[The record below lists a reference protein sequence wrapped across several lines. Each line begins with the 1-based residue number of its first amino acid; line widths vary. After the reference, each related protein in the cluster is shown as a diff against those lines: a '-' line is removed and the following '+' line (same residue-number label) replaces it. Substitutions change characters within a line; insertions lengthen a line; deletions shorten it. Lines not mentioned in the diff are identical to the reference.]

1 MSNSKAPID
10 ATQARKCAEEA
21 WLERLDRS
29 NADFM
34 RSAPPTLIEIRSAQ
48 IAINRSEVE
57 MESLRNENERL
68 QEKVDAITKGEPFL
82 FLAEGD
88 FEKAASELDDPSLAK
103 WARWVCV
110 TATEHYEKFATERGR
125 NVMEYLSTMSI
136 VTLARLVASTG
147 ADHAVFSVEGA
158 TWTDQKEGQDWR
170 VTIERTDKAAL
181 AGDDA

>member
-1 MSNSKAPID
+1 MTNSCITND
-10 ATQARKCAEEA
+10 VTQARKCAEEA

-34 RSAPPTLIEIRSAQ
+34 RNAPPTLIEIRSAQ
-48 IAINRSEVE
+48 IAINRSSAEIE
-57 MESLRNENERL
+57 QLRAEIERL
-68 QEKVDAITKGEPFL
+68 QEKVDAITDGETFL
-82 FLAEGD
+82 YLAAGD
-88 FEKAASELDDPSLAK
+88 VEKAASELDDASLAK

-110 TATEHYEKFATERGR
+110 TATEHYEKFATERDR

-136 VTLARLVASTG
+136 VTLARLVASTN

-158 TWTDQKEGQDWR
+158 KWKDQKEGEDWR